1 MSRDMEILAELIKK
15 TAQVELKEE
24 NGKLYAILDEPQ
36 SPDSMVKIRDLPLD
50 ALVIKVDQF
59 RSPEDIFNGTKGE
72 CRRADYVIISSEK
85 RCILYIEVKRTKDK
99 WHKIVQQLRGAEC
112 FVKYCQEIGKSF
124 WKESS
129 FLACYKHRFVSISC
143 TSISIDKKKTQI
155 DKNSPIHDSPDTAM
169 KIAHPKYILFNRL
182 L

>member
-72 CRRADYVIISSEK
+72 CRRADYVVGSGI
-85 RCILYIEVKRTKDK
+85 
-99 WHKIVQQLRGAEC
+99 
-112 FVKYCQEIGKSF
+112 
-124 WKESS
+124 
-129 FLACYKHRFVSISC
+129 
-143 TSISIDKKKTQI
+143 
-155 DKNSPIHDSPDTAM
+155 
-169 KIAHPKYILFNRL
+169 NRA
-182 L
+182 